1 MEKTNVEKTKSTMRI
16 FTTLSEWLAERREF
30 QQQYARI
37 GFVPTMGALHE
48 GHAELLRR
56 SVAENDA
63 TILSIFVN
71 PTQFNDPSDL
81 EKYPRTVEADCA
93 LAERI
98 GCTAVIMPTYQDMY
112 PDGYRYKISEH
123 PESTILCGAYRP
135 GHFDG
140 VLTVVMKLLQISGA
154 QSAYFGEKDY
164 QQYRLI
170 DQMCKDFFLPINII
184 PCPIVRDT
192 DGLALSSRNVRL
204 SAESRAI
211 ACQFPVLLRTS
222 ATVEQAVERLTDH
235 GMLVD
240 YVEEHWGRRLG
251 AVHVGGVRLIDNI
264 ALDEIRSSL

>member
-1 MEKTNVEKTKSTMRI
+1 MKIMHRQTDIFQVFST
-16 FTTLSEWLAERREF
+16 LAEWLAERSRF
-30 QQQYARI
+30 QQQYTRI
-37 GFVPTMGALHE
+37 GFVPTMGALHK

-71 PTQFNDPSDL
+71 PTQFNDPNDL
-81 EKYPRTVEADCA
+81 EQYPRTIEADCE
-93 LAERI
+93 LARSV

-112 PDGYRYKISEH
+112 PNGYRYKISEH
-123 PESTILCGAYRP
+123 PESTILCGAHRP

-140 VLTVVMKLLQISGA
+140 VLTVVMKLLQVSGA
-154 QSAYFGEKDY
+154 HYAYFGEKDY

-170 DQMCKDFFLPINII
+170 DQMCHDFFLPMKII
-184 PCPIVRDT
+184 PCPIVRDS

-204 SAESRAI
+204 SAEARTI
-211 ACQFPVLLRTS
+211 ASQFPVILRTS
-222 ATVEQAVERLTDH
+222 TTTEQAIERLAEH

-264 ALDEIRSSL
+264 PVEEVQRSF